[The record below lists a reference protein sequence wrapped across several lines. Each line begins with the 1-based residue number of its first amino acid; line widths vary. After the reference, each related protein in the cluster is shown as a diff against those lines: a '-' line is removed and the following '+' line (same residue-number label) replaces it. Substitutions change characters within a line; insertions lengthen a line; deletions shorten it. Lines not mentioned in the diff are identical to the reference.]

1 MHIGLLS
8 EHAKTHLLN
17 VRAHYEE
24 TAGEI
29 TKQAHFYR
37 EILAAYYNFLIPYT
51 ASVLEVGCGAGDLLC
66 LLHARKRSGVDLSP
80 RQIELAK
87 ARIPDGQFYVQAGE
101 ELDLPGQYFD
111 YIIISETAN
120 LAADVQRLLERV
132 QSVSRSN
139 TRLII
144 NIYNSLWRPMVLL
157 ATGLGIR
164 NRHPESN
171 WLSKQDIAGL
181 MYLTGWELIRQESR
195 TLCPVRLFGMEQ
207 VVNRFVAPLL
217 APLCFSVFSIARP
230 EPAPIWEER
239 TVSVIL
245 PARNE
250 AGSVEAAVRRT
261 PDMGLWTQLIFVE
274 NNSKDNTWDEIQRV
288 QAAYPQKRIKILQK
302 SCKGKWEAVQ
312 HGLRAAEGELLM
324 IVDADLTTAPE
335 ELPKFY
341 DAVVSGRCDFANG
354 SRLVYPMDEKA
365 MRFLNF
371 CANKTFAL
379 LFGWLLGQPLKDT
392 LCGTKVF
399 SKGSYIQI
407 MEGQSY
413 FGDFDPFGDF
423 VLLFGA
429 SRLSLKI
436 LDIPV
441 RYRERFY
448 GRTNIHRWKHGWLLA
463 QMVAFAALKLKF
475 L

>member
-1 MHIGLLS
+1 MNIGLLS
-8 EHAKTHLLN
+8 EHAKSHLVK
-17 VRAHYEE
+17 VRAHYEK
-24 TAGEI
+24 TSGEM
-29 TKQAHFYR
+29 TKQARFYR
-37 EILAAYYNFLIPYT
+37 EILAAYYNFLIPST
-51 ASVLEVGCGAGDLLC
+51 ASVLEVGCGAGDLLY
-66 LLHARKRSGVDLSP
+66 LLRAAKRSGVDLSP

-87 ARIPDGQFYVQAGE
+87 AKIPNGQFYVQAGE
-101 ELDLPGQYFD
+101 ELDLPGEYFD
-111 YIIISETAN
+111 YIIVSETAN
-120 LAADVQRLLERV
+120 LAADVQRLFERLIL
-132 QSVSRSN
+132 VSTSN

-144 NIYNSLWRPMVLL
+144 NIYNSLWRPMISL
-157 ATGLGIR
+157 ATALGLR

-171 WLSKQDIAGL
+171 WLSKEDIAGL
-181 MYLTGWELIRQESR
+181 MHLTGWELIRHESR
-195 TLCPVRLFGMEQ
+195 TLCPVRLLGVEQ
-207 VVNRFVAPLL
+207 MVNRFVAPLV
-217 APLCFSVFSIARP
+217 APLCFSLFSIARP
-230 EPAPIWEER
+230 HPATIRKEK

-250 AGSVEAAVRRT
+250 AGSIEAAVKRT

-274 NNSKDNTWDEIQRV
+274 NNSKDNTWDEIRRV
-288 QAAYPQKRIKILQK
+288 QAVYTHKRIGILQK

-312 HGLRAAEGELLM
+312 HGLRVAEGELLM
-324 IVDADLTTAPE
+324 ILDSDLTTAPE

-365 MRFLNF
+365 MRFLNL
-371 CANKTFAL
+371 CANKTFAI

-399 SKGSYIQI
+399 SRESYDQI
-407 MEGQSY
+407 MENQSY

-448 GRTNIHRWKHGWLLA
+448 GRTNIHRWKHGWLLV